1 MAVPTGLLVP
11 PLEVPTPLMIAL
23 AVPVAMLLEVP
34 PLEAAGRLPE
44 MAELVRL
51 PVTVA
56 AKVLLLRVTG
66 AP

>member
-11 PLEVPTPLMIAL
+11 PLEVPTPVMIAL
-23 AVPVAMLLEVP
+23 AVPVAIWLEVP
-34 PLEAAGRLPE
+34 PTDAAGRLPE